1 MDTSPLPEHVRVLV
15 VGAGFGGLAMAIRL
29 DEGGERDFLVLE
41 RGSDVGGT
49 WRDNTYPGA
58 ACDVP
63 SQLYSYSFAPN
74 PKWSRSFSPQ
84 AEIQAYIREVAERSG
99 TLDRFVFDTRLDAAA
114 WDEDRHLWRV
124 TTSAGELTADVLV
137 SAAGALSDPKAPDI
151 DGFDSFQG
159 EVFHSARWNHDYDLA
174 GKRVAI
180 IGTGASSIQI
190 VPEIA
195 PVVGHLDV
203 YQRTA
208 PWVIPR
214 NDRDYTRLEKLAFK
228 HVPAVQSIYRTAIYW
243 GREMYVPAFTRQP
256 KLALPAKKLAL
267 ANIKKGIADPE
278 LRRKVTPDYQIG
290 CKRILISNT
299 WYPALA
305 RDNVDLVTDGIAR
318 VTPTGIVTK
327 DGVEREVDVII
338 VATGFHTTDLPIAA
352 QITGRAGVTLA
363 DHFAEHG
370 MQAYKGTTVN
380 GYPNL
385 FFVVGPNTGLGH
397 SSMVFMIESQAAYI
411 TDAIS
416 HLKTN
421 GIVSAEPRAEV
432 QAAFTDDLQKRM
444 RRTVWSAG
452 GCASWYLDD
461 HGRNV
466 TLWPRA
472 TFTFRRQLSAFD
484 AESYDLVTRD
494 DVKLARR
501 PEAVDIQ
508 PDDNPAN
515 QQANQQ
521 ADKEEVP
528 A

>member
-1 MDTSPLPEHVRVLV
+1 MRSSALPQHVRVLV
-15 VGAGFGGLAMAIRL
+15 VGAGFGGLAMAIKL
-29 DEGGERDFLVLE
+29 DEAGERDFLVVE

-74 PKWSRSFSPQ
+74 PSWSRSFSPQ
-84 AEIQAYIREVAERSG
+84 PEIRSYIRDVAERSV
-99 TLDRFVFDTRLDAAA
+99 TLDRFVFETSLEEAR
-114 WDEDRHLWRV
+114 WDEEEHLWQV
-124 TTSAGELTADVLV
+124 TTSAGELTADIVV
-137 SAAGALSDPKAPDI
+137 SAAGALSDPKEPDI
-151 DGFDSFQG
+151 EGFDSFQG

-174 GKRVAI
+174 GKRVAV

-214 NDRDYTRLEKLAFK
+214 NDRDYTRLEKLAFR
-228 HVPAVQSIYRTAIYW
+228 HVPGLQNVYRTAIYW
-243 GREMYVPAFTRQP
+243 GREMYVPAFTRNP
-256 KLALPAKKLAL
+256 KLALPAKKMAL
-267 ANIKKGIADPE
+267 ANIAKGIDDPG
-278 LRRKVTPDYQIG
+278 LREKVTPDYQIG
-290 CKRILISNT
+290 CKRILISDT

-327 DGVEREVDVII
+327 DGTEREVDAII
-338 VATGFHTTDLPIAA
+338 VATGFHTTDLPIAD
-352 QITGRAGVTLA
+352 QLSGRLGVRLS

-380 GYPNL
+380 GFPNL

-411 TDAIS
+411 VDAIS
-416 HLKTN
+416 HLKTH
-421 GIVSAEPRAEV
+421 GIRSAEPKAAV
-432 QAAFTDDLQKRM
+432 QARFVDDLQRRM
-444 RRTVWSAG
+444 RRTVWSVG

-472 TFTFRRQLSAFD
+472 TFTFRRLLRSFD
-484 AESYDLVTRD
+484 ADNYELVTRD
-494 DVKLARR
+494 DVQLRRR
-501 PEAVDIQ
+501 PVATDI
-508 PDDNPAN
+508 PDDP
-515 QQANQQ
+515 QV
-521 ADKEEVP
+521 ADTTTTKEEVT

>member
-1 MDTSPLPEHVRVLV
+1 MDTSTPRPDNLPEHVRVLV
-15 VGAGFGGLAMAIRL
+15 AGAGFAGLAMAIKL
-29 DEGGERDFLVLE
+29 DEAGEHDFLVVE
-41 RGSDVGGT
+41 RDSDVGGT
-49 WRDNTYPGA
+49 WRDNSYPGA

-84 AEIQAYIREVAERSG
+84 PEIQAYIQEVAERSG
-99 TLDRFVFDTRLDAAA
+99 TLDRFVFDTTVHDAV
-114 WDEDRHLWRV
+114 WDEESKVWQV
-124 TTSAGELTADVLV
+124 TTSAGRLTADVVV
-137 SAAGALSDPKAPDI
+137 SAVGALSDPKNPDI
-151 DGFDSFQG
+151 VGFDSFEG
-159 EVFHSARWNHDYDLA
+159 EVFHSARWNHDYDLT
-174 GKRVAI
+174 GKRVAV

-214 NDRDYTRLEKLAFK
+214 NDRDYTRIEKLAFK
-228 HVPAVQSIYRTAIYW
+228 HVPLVQTLYRTAIYW
-243 GREMYVPAFTRQP
+243 GRELYVPAFTRNP
-256 KLALPAKKLAL
+256 KLAFPAKKMAL
-267 ANIKKGIADPE
+267 ANIRKGISDPA
-278 LRRKVTPDYQIG
+278 LREKVTPDYQIG

-299 WYPALA
+299 WYPALD
-305 RDNVDLVTDGIAR
+305 RDNVDVVTDGIAR

-327 DGVEREVDVII
+327 DGTEREVDAIV
-338 VATGFHTTDLPIAA
+338 VATGFHTTDLPMAHHV
-352 QITGRAGVTLA
+352 TGRGGVRLS

-370 MQAYKGTTVN
+370 MQAYKGTSVN
-380 GYPNL
+380 GFPN
-385 FFVVGPNTGLGH
+385 FFFLVGPNTGLGH
-397 SSMVFMIESQAAYI
+397 SSMVFMIESQVAYVL
-411 TDAIS
+411 DAIS
-416 HLKTN
+416 HLKTH
-421 GIVSAEPRAEV
+421 GYASAEPKAEV
-432 QAAFTDDLQKRM
+432 QARFVDDVQRRM

-472 TFTFRRQLSAFD
+472 TFTFRRLLASFD
-484 AESYDLVTRD
+484 ADNYELVTREQ
-494 DVKLARR
+494 VKLGSKPAA
-501 PEAVDIQ
+501 PDIQ

-515 QQANQQ
+515 REEM
-521 ADKEEVP
+521 EEVP